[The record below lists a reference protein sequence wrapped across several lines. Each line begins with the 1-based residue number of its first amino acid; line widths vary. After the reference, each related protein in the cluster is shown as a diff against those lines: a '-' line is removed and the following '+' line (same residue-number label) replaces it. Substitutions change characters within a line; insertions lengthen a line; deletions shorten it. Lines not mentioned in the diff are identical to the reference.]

1 MDSRRYVICDIE
13 ATGLHE
19 DKDLIEIA
27 LITFEEDKIV
37 EIYETLIN
45 PEVPVSNFVRELTG
59 IGQREL
65 DQAPKFH
72 EVADSIRLRLEGN
85 TFVSHNTGF
94 DFGLLQKKF
103 ADRGEELKCRTMCT
117 LKMSEELIP
126 GLMNYNLD
134 ALASFFSVKNPDRH
148 RAAGDALAT
157 LGIFRE
163 LMNLRM
169 NTRSLPLW
177 LPQHEKILKE
187 IPKRAGLLELI
198 DSKGSVL
205 RTEAV
210 ADMEKRARELLE
222 VKLHNRELLLK
233 TTDIRF
239 KVTGSTL
246 IAEFDK
252 LKLFPIHYHWLILLE
267 SNDRGLQKFVVKP
280 YRKDIQGI
288 WFYPTYAEALKKA
301 RELNGKIQD
310 RKFIY
315 QEGGIS
321 KEEILRSNQ
330 KASELSRAELF
341 PTPHLI
347 IMGEGRTIGERS
359 FILIRNEHVIGY
371 GYTESSEE
379 NLLRNPEAWLN
390 RNYSRNLGVDL
401 AARRYLRVLKNQ
413 RQKTESWRSLSAKP
427 VVENSHTHQRSL

>member
-27 LITFEEDKIV
+27 LITFEEEKIV

-59 IGQREL
+59 INQREL

-85 TFVSHNTGF
+85 TFVSHNTDF

-103 ADRGEELKCRTMCT
+103 GDRGEEFKCRTMCT

-126 GLMNYNLD
+126 GLTNYNLD
-134 ALASFFSVKNPDRH
+134 ALASFFDIKNPDRH

-169 NTRSLPLW
+169 NTRTLPLW
-177 LPQHEKILKE
+177 LPQHEKILKD

-198 DSKGSVL
+198 DMKGNVL

-233 TTDIRF
+233 TADIRF

-267 SNDRGLQKFVVKP
+267 SNERGLQKFVVKP
-280 YRKDIQGI
+280 YRKDLQGI
-288 WFYPTYAEALKKA
+288 WFYPTYAEALKKT

-347 IMGEGRTIGERS
+347 IMGEGRTLGEKS
-359 FILIRNEHVIGY
+359 FILVRNEHVMGY